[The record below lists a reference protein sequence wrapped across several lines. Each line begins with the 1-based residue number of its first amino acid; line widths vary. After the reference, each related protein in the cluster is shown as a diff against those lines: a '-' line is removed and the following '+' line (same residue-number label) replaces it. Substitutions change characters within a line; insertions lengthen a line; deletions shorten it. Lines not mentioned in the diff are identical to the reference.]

1 MSESQSLFFDR
12 DHRFLADG
20 AIGQLELMTRGAS
33 SNGEIGSHESRQD
46 WLVVICHPHPQHGG
60 TMDNKVV
67 TTVARAAREAQLD
80 SLRFNYRGVGQSEGE
95 YGEFDGECDD
105 FDAIMKWV
113 KANTAKQKILLAGF
127 SFGSAVAAMRAA
139 RYPQVE
145 QLLLLAPP
153 VERYNY
159 PNSFS
164 MPVTVIQGSADEV
177 VDAEGVTR
185 WAEKIETPFE
195 YLYLGHCSHFFHGRL
210 VELRQRLVPLF
221 QAFTA

>member
-1 MSESQSLFFDR
+1 MSDPQALFFDR

-20 AIGQLELMTRGAS
+20 AAGQLELMTRGVSSSSAS
-33 SNGEIGSHESRQD
+33 GSESRHE

-105 FDAIMKWV
+105 FDAVMRWV
-113 KANTAKQKILLAGF
+113 AATTSKQKILLAGF
-127 SFGSAVAAMRAA
+127 SFGSAVAAVRAA
-139 RYPQVE
+139 AYPQIE

-153 VERYNY
+153 VERYDY
-159 PNSFS
+159 PSHFP
-164 MPVTVIQGSADEV
+164 MPVTAVQGSADEV

-185 WAEKIETPFE
+185 WVEKIESPFE

-210 VELRQRLVPLF
+210 IELRQRLVPLF
-221 QAFTA
+221 QAFTG